1 MALRTFLQAKLHRAT
16 ITGAEVDYEGS
27 VAICPDLIRAA
38 GFCLNEK
45 VDIYNVDNGERL
57 STYVILGEKG
67 EICLNGAAAHKG
79 RPGQRVIIAA
89 YALLTP
95 EEIAGHHPVLVFV
108 GPDNTIEKRSGG
120 NDENPG

>member
-1 MALRTFLQAKLHRAT
+1 MGLRTFLQAKLHRAT

-38 GFCLNEK
+38 GFFLNER

-57 STYVILGEKG
+57 STYVILGHKG

-79 RPGQRVIIAA
+79 SRGQRVIIASYVQLA
-89 YALLTP
+89 P
-95 EEIAGHHPVLVFV
+95 EEIAGHAPTVVLV
-108 GPDNTIEKRSGG
+108 GS
-120 NDENPG
+120 ENEIKQTLGEQQ

>member
-38 GFCLNEK
+38 GLHPNER

-57 STYVILGEKG
+57 STYVIPGRQG

-79 RPGQRVIIAA
+79 SRGQRVIIASYVRLA
-89 YALLTP
+89 P
-95 EEIAGHHPVLVFV
+95 EEIPGHEPTVVLV
-108 GPDNTIEKRSGG
+108 GPDNTVK
-120 NDENPG
+120 

>member
-1 MALRTFLQAKLHRAT
+1 MPLRTFLQAKLHRAT

-38 GFCLNEK
+38 GFHLNER

-79 RPGQRVIIAA
+79 SRGQKVIIAS
-89 YALLTP
+89 YVQLTP
-95 EEIAGHHPVLVFV
+95 DEIPGHEPVVVLV
-108 GPDNTIEKRSGG
+108 GPDNEITTTSG
-120 NDENPG
+120 DSR

>member
-27 VAICPDLIRAA
+27 VAICPVLIQAA
-38 GFCLNEK
+38 GFLLHER

-57 STYVILGEKG
+57 STYVIAGQKG

-79 RPGQRVIIAA
+79 SPGQRVIIAA
-89 YALLTP
+89 YVQLEPHEISAHEPTVVLL
-95 EEIAGHHPVLVFV
+95 
-108 GPDNTIEKRSGG
+108 GPDNTITTHSGG
-120 NDENPG
+120 NA

>member
-1 MALRTFLQAKLHRAT
+1 MPLRTFLQAKLHRAT

-38 GFCLNEK
+38 GFHLNER

-57 STYVILGEKG
+57 STYVILGQKG

-79 RPGQRVIIAA
+79 SRGQRVIIAS
-89 YALLTP
+89 YVQLTP
-95 EEIAGHHPVLVFV
+95 EEIPDHKPTVILV
-108 GPDNTIEKRSGG
+108 GADNSITSTT
-120 NDENPG
+120 

>member
-38 GFCLNEK
+38 GFHLNER

-79 RPGQRVIIAA
+79 SRGQRVIIAS
-89 YALLTP
+89 YVQLEP
-95 EEIAGHHPVLVFV
+95 HEILDHQPTVVLVDT
-108 GPDNTIEKRSGG
+108 DNTIKQ
-120 NDENPG
+120 

>member
-1 MALRTFLQAKLHRAT
+1 MQAKLHRAT

-38 GFCLNEK
+38 GFFLNER

-57 STYVILGEKG
+57 STYVILGQKG

-79 RPGQRVIIAA
+79 SRGQRVIIASYVQLA
-89 YALLTP
+89 P
-95 EEIAGHHPVLVFV
+95 EEIEGHAPTVVLV
-108 GPDNTIEKRSGG
+108 GS
-120 NDENPG
+120 ENEIKQTLGEQQ